1 MMPGDDEDDLEQLED
16 LPNEDEED
24 EGNEGPGGEGG
35 QESFEDED
43 PDAPGPDE
51 AEDEPKRPNHV
62 EVQSS
67 QQRRSQ
73 TRWQAREKE
82 LAETRR
88 RAEEAEARAA
98 QLAAQQQREQ
108 AQRQQAQ
115 LAEREQ
121 RRAVMTPEERTADE
135 LQEIRAQMNFQR
147 DMDAFY
153 RNDAADKAQYDAK
166 ATVNKVY
173 KRHQAT
179 VEKKLQQARNN
190 GWNIPRE
197 QILANVIGEEAL
209 KMAEQSSKPT
219 PTRRKPVSKPSN
231 SRGDG
236 ASTPGRRNSSS
247 DKEALKK
254 RLENIPL

>member
-1 MMPGDDEDDLEQLED
+1 MMLGDDEDDLEQLEG
-16 LPNEDEED
+16 LPNEDE
-24 EGNEGPGGEGG
+24 GNEEPSGEGG
-35 QESFEDED
+35 QESFEGEN

-51 AEDEPKRPNHV
+51 SEEERERPDHV
-62 EVQSS
+62 EVQSRQPS

-73 TRWQAREKE
+73 TRWQARERE

-98 QLAAQQQREQ
+98 QLAGQQQREQ

-121 RRAVMTPEERTADE
+121 RRAAMTPEERTSDE

-166 ATVNKVY
+166 SSVNKVY

-219 PTRRKPVSKPSN
+219 PTRRKPVSEPSN

>member
-1 MMPGDDEDDLEQLED
+1 
-16 LPNEDEED
+16 
-24 EGNEGPGGEGG
+24 
-35 QESFEDED
+35 
-43 PDAPGPDE
+43 
-51 AEDEPKRPNHV
+51 
-62 EVQSS
+62 
-67 QQRRSQ
+67 
-73 TRWQAREKE
+73 
-82 LAETRR
+82 
-88 RAEEAEARAA
+88 
-98 QLAAQQQREQ
+98 
-108 AQRQQAQ
+108 
-115 LAEREQ
+115 
-121 RRAVMTPEERTADE
+121 
-135 LQEIRAQMNFQR
+135 MNFQR

-236 ASTPGRRNSSS
+236 ASTPGRRSPSS

>member
-1 MMPGDDEDDLEQLED
+1 MG
-16 LPNEDEED
+16 LPNEDE
-24 EGNEGPGGEGG
+24 GNEEPSGEGG
-35 QESFEDED
+35 QESFEGEN

-51 AEDEPKRPNHV
+51 SEEERERPDHV
-62 EVQSS
+62 EVQSRQPS

-73 TRWQAREKE
+73 TRWQARERE

-108 AQRQQAQ
+108 AQRQHAQ

-121 RRAVMTPEERTADE
+121 RRAAMTPEERTSDE

-166 ATVNKVY
+166 STVNKVY

-219 PTRRKPVSKPSN
+219 PTRRKPVSEPSN